1 MLNETQQLTNEPIN
15 RSTLA
20 NVKLYI
26 QVSYSITAMID
37 ALGGPQ
43 RVNNVLSTLNLPPIS
58 HKNLK
63 VMERRAG
70 EMIEGF
76 ANLSMDQRCR
86 EAFEAEKSNAA
97 EDENGTE
104 NMLDTNTD
112 SHTDMTD
119 TNSNNS
125 LPYKAPLSD
134 PVLREKLQNL
144 FEPVISKAASYADLG
159 SSQAC
164 EHANRAASLR
174 APKHL
179 HYGES
184 ESLDFRVKASAA
196 CINEGRNYLSET
208 FKRHGLSPGSFTVP
222 YNSKKDHER
231 EKRQKKSKLP
241 EQKLRRLKL
250 KEERITSKGACEATE
265 GASYESEISFSEQA
279 EDIERIPDAIPK
291 PLFTAV
297 SSLDNPTFVIID
309 LETTDLI
316 RRNIIPHIVQ
326 IAAKEHR
333 TQTSFNRYI
342 PPQLPMSNE
351 AEKIVMG
358 FIDSLALFRSNFP
371 KIEKYNQPFL
381 AQHFC
386 KEEYNAHNA
395 VDDVNMLDKILIAA
409 NVSKELLLK
418 LCYNSNSHLLQE
430 NFIKAKAKN
439 LLSFHPLIASG
450 VMKMTTAENIA
461 GSGLNCAHLKLI
473 YTRKGEDGLIDVLM
487 SKNAFGKPRVS
498 NDKKLMCSV
507 VQKMGNM
514 FSEL

>member
-1 MLNETQQLTNEPIN
+1 
-15 RSTLA
+15 
-20 NVKLYI
+20 
-26 QVSYSITAMID
+26 MID
-37 ALGGPQ
+37 ALGSPQ
-43 RVNNVLSTLNLPPIS
+43 RVNNVLSILNLPPIS

-86 EAFEAEKSNAA
+86 EAFEAEKRNESVPAVNFSGMTVCA
-97 EDENGTE
+97 DHGWQKRGFDS
-104 NMLDTNTD
+104 LTD
-112 SHTDMTD
+112 IQKTW
-119 TNSNNS
+119 
-125 LPYKAPLSD
+125 
-134 PVLREKLQNL
+134 
-144 FEPVISKAASYADLG
+144 
-159 SSQAC
+159 
-164 EHANRAASLR
+164 
-174 APKHL
+174 
-179 HYGES
+179 
-184 ESLDFRVKASAA
+184 
-196 CINEGRNYLSET
+196 T
-208 FKRHGLSPGSFTVP
+208 FSWKFH
-222 YNSKKDHER
+222 K
-231 EKRQKKSKLP
+231 QKF
-241 EQKLRRLKL
+241 RRLKL

-265 GASYESEISFSEQA
+265 GANYESEISFSEQA

-291 PLFTAV
+291 PLYTAV
-297 SSLDNPTFVIID
+297 PSLNNPTFVIID

-351 AEKIVMG
+351 AEKVTGIVWDGQKLFYKGAELNFVNIKVAISEFFMWLSQFSNAVLVAHNGENFDFRVLSTAVYNCSMYDNFTQIVMG
-358 FIDSLALFRSNFP
+358 FVDSLAVFRSGFP

-409 NVSKELLLK
+409 N
-418 LCYNSNSHLLQE
+418 
-430 NFIKAKAKN
+430 AKAKN
-439 LLSFHPLIASG
+439 LPSFHSLIASG

-473 YTRKGEDGLIDVLM
+473 YVRKGDDGLIDVLM
-487 SKNAFGKPRVS
+487 SKNACGKPRDS

-507 VQKMGNM
+507 VQKMGKM